1 MKKYLFILFTISF
14 VTSCNQ
20 LGTTDTS
27 EKNDSTTDKFQSLPV
42 EASAVPTR
50 DLTITPANAYNNLFL
65 DSNAVETYIKNKK
78 LTANEA
84 AELRNFYNARN
95 FEYAWFSGDGLT
107 PEVKNFWNAYTYSE
121 LSAQK
126 DDKKNKPL
134 ATQMDTLLNKTDSIS
149 ISPTDSSYI
158 NSEIAITQKFMVYYR
173 NGNNKQLLS
182 QVPLTQLLPAKKMD
196 PLALADSILRQQPDT
211 GSANAL
217 RSPYHSL
224 KKQLA
229 LYLSQAK
236 QGKWDTIKVKGRLKK
251 GASSPAVTGIKK
263 RLHLIGHLPV
273 ADTTTRFND
282 TLEMAVKTF
291 QESRGWKAD
300 GVISD
305 AVIKELNLPLSNR
318 ISQVIINMNRMLWLP
333 SQLPNNYIQVNIPE
347 FLMKVYEGTNKAFD
361 MKIIA
366 GDEGTNTMMFTGDLN
381 QVVFSPHWNIPE
393 SIVKNEILPAMKK
406 DPGYLRKH
414 NMEKVGNKDNPPT
427 IRQLPGPGNALGKVK
442 FLFPNSY
449 DIYLHDTEAKDLFNA
464 KNRAFSHGC
473 IRLADA
479 EKMANYVLRG
489 DSEWTSEKINKAM
502 HSKKEQFVRVKNPVP
517 VIITY
522 FTAWVD
528 ETGKI
533 NFREDV
539 YGHDQKI
546 AEKLFLTQ
554 GKLNNTTKYNNLPT
568 PVKK

>member
-1 MKKYLFILFTISF
+1 MQGHGICKRYFMKKYLFILYVIFLAA
-14 VTSCNQ
+14 SCNQ
-20 LGTTDTS
+20 LGTMDTS
-27 EKNDSTTDKFQSLPV
+27 DKNDSTDKFQSLPI
-42 EASAVPTR
+42 EASWAPVR

-65 DSNAVETYIKNKK
+65 DSNAVETYIKNKN
-78 LTANEA
+78 LPANEA
-84 AELRNFYNARN
+84 VAIRNFYNSRN
-95 FEYAWFSGDGLT
+95 FEYAWFSSEGLT
-107 PEVKNFWNAYTYSE
+107 PEAKNFWNAYTYSV
-121 LSAQK
+121 LSGQK
-126 DDKKNKPL
+126 DDKKDKSL
-134 ATQMDTLLNKTDSIS
+134 STQMDTLLNKTDSVS
-149 ISPTDSSYI
+149 IKLGDSSYI
-158 NSEIAITQKFMVYYR
+158 NSELAITQKFIVYYR
-173 NGNNKQLLS
+173 NENNKQKLS
-182 QVPLTQLLPAKKMD
+182 QIPITQLLPAKKMD
-196 PLALADSILRQQPDT
+196 PLDLADSILKYQPDT
-211 GSANAL
+211 GSADTL
-217 RSPYHSL
+217 RSPYYSM

-229 LYLSQAK
+229 SYLSMAR
-236 QGKWDTIKVKGRLKK
+236 QGKWDTIKIKGRLRK
-251 GASSPAVTGIKK
+251 GLSSPVVTGIKK
-263 RLHLIGHLPV
+263 RLHLIGYLPG
-273 ADTTTRFND
+273 ADTTSMFND
-282 TLEMAVKTF
+282 TLEMAVKAF
-291 QESRGWKAD
+291 QESRGLKAD
-300 GVISD
+300 GLVTD
-305 AVIKELNLPLSNR
+305 AVIKELNLPLTHR
-318 ISQVIINMNRMLWLP
+318 IGQLIINMNRMLWLP

-347 FLMKVYEGTNKAFD
+347 FLLKVYEGTNKAFD

-393 SIVKNEILPAMKK
+393 SIVKNEILPAIKK
-406 DPGYLRKH
+406 DAGYLKKH

-473 IRLADA
+473 IRLEDA

-502 HSKKEQFVRVKNPVP
+502 NSKKEQFVRVNNPVP

-554 GKLNNTTKYNNLPT
+554 GKTIITK
-568 PVKK
+568 